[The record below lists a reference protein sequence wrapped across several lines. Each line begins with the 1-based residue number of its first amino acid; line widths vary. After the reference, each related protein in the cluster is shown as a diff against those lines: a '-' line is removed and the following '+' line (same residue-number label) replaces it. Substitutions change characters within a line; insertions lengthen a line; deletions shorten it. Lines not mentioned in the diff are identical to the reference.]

1 MEEQVRDNK
10 AWYLLLFAV
19 VDELVSHNLRYSTI
33 IRFSKSSSLEVWLI
47 MSVLQLKP
55 EVHLWPLFPPSP
67 LALSPRG
74 SQCCCLADVEGAW
87 KVLFL
92 IFCFQLGVVTCLR
105 SLQLR
110 PWMVWTHGTPP
121 LKAMHANVKFLCMAM
136 ICVQWWI
143 CLRFGYI
150 VFVCLQNP
158 YFDKHPLKTC
168 ETWTPYVLGCRGPLD
183 LCYNANDVNLISKW
197 LTTRKRNDESI
208 WSSKFKFRVFD
219 FFFFFLTPHIPQSG
233 DPPGS
238 TCRTK
243 ATLYYS

>member
-1 MEEQVRDNK
+1 MI
-10 AWYLLLFAV
+10 
-19 VDELVSHNLRYSTI
+19 EL
-33 IRFSKSSSLEVWLI
+33 SSSL
-47 MSVLQLKP
+47 LKP

-67 LALSPRG
+67 SALSPRG

-87 KVLFL
+87 KVLL
-92 IFCFQLGVVTCLR
+92 LVFCFQLGVVTCLR

-143 CLRFGYI
+143 CLTFGYI

-168 ETWTPYVLGCRGPLD
+168 ETWTPYILGGRGPLD
-183 LCYNANDVNLISKW
+183 LWYNAVDVNLISKC
-197 LTTRKRNDESI
+197 LTSRRRNHKVFEVQI
-208 WSSKFKFRVFD
+208 WSLLIV
-219 FFFFFLTPHIPQSG
+219 FFFLPHTSHSLEILL
-233 DPPGS
+233 DPPEEQGQ
-238 TCRTK
+238 R
-243 ATLYYS
+243 